1 MQAADEEV
9 SQRNLTDSPR
19 DAVMEEAGEEKPEES
34 KVLDENR
41 VEVTNEAAGAA
52 AEEKSKG
59 EVESKT
65 T

>member
-19 DAVMEEAGEEKPEES
+19 DAVMEEAAEEKPSIPEES
-34 KVLDENR
+34 KVLDENPL
-41 VEVTNEAAGAA
+41 EANNEEA
-52 AEEKSKG
+52 AEEKSK
-59 EVESKT
+59 EELESKT